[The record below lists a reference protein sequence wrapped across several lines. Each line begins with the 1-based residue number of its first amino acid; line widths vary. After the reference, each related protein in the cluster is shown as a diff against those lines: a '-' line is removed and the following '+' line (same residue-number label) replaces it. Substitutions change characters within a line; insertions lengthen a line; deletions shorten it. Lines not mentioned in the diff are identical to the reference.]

1 MGSTSSSMWAEASR
15 NRMSCGWASAA
26 SRAVSSTPSRRSSGI
41 CSSRRDPRRRRR
53 RPLRPRRRGVVPLR
67 GRFRTLAERVFVG
80 LLGAGENYK
89 RTPCVG
95 GAEEADRMS
104 GMFDA
109 DFFIAVIVAT
119 IVSFVIGGIWYGPA
133 FGEAW
138 MGALGKAGADMEGM
152 RKRAPQGVG
161 AGVVGAVIAA

>member
-1 MGSTSSSMWAEASR
+1 MGSISSSTLAEASK
-15 NRMSCGWASAA
+15 NRTSCGWANAA

-95 GAEEADRMS
+95 GAEEADRMA
-104 GMFDA
+104 GMVDA
-109 DFFIAVIVAT
+109 HFFIGGLGGAIVC
-119 IVSFVIGGIWYGPA
+119 FVIGGVWYGSP
-133 FGEAW
+133 FGK
-138 MGALGKAGADMEGM
+138 G
-152 RKRAPQGVG
+152 GV
-161 AGVVGAVIAA
+161 A